1 MRPEP
6 ARTQD
11 LLLWQDVRARA
22 IDQQLGSDRRY
33 VGERVAGWF
42 RWLFLVVFTL
52 LVAADPTATLLVVVG
67 PLLVVEALAN
77 LVLSLALMRRW
88 RPPRWVTWATILID
102 FLLGSALLFLAQGP
116 HNPAILAW
124 YLVVIAGAIRSG
136 PAASL
141 AVALGASLEYGVA
154 LGVSSLLPGVGQ
166 VFLFVTVALAVAI
179 MTRELERERRIA
191 ITRAAQADAL
201 REMSVTMDSSLYIQD
216 VFGVVLERALR
227 MTGAERGGLVL
238 VSDESIEVAAGEE
251 LDPELARE
259 IARSGEPDFRQRKS
273 QLLVP
278 LASGEGVAA
287 VLWLS
292 ARNRSFG
299 NEDLFAVNALAG
311 SAAVP
316 LANALG
322 YQRSAQ
328 EAITDGL
335 TGLLNHREF
344 RRRLA
349 QEVALRRTVTRPMAV
364 MIIDL
369 DHFKEVNDSMGH
381 QHGDEVIRAAGRL
394 VRATAR
400 AHDLVARYGGDEL
413 AVILTDSGL
422 PGATALAERLGAAV
436 HAAGIRTT
444 PAHTLTLS
452 IGLAC
457 LPEDALSADE
467 LVMAADQALYL
478 AKREGRDRYLTNAAV
493 VDRLAEAEQ
502 TLLKMLGELGPQLVV
517 AAGQAVDRR
526 LGSPRRSS
534 LVAAVAEAVG
544 KRAGVAADYESLRA
558 AAFLHDVGALGAAT
572 HADGAHA
579 VEGERLLSLAGF
591 PAPVPRAVRHHHE
604 RWDGGGQPDGLKE
617 TAIPVES
624 RLIGLASEYER
635 LVSGRDAASLTASEA
650 AVKIAAQHGVYEPA
664 LVAALR
670 AMADEQKLPA
680 VPVPAPA

>member
-1 MRPEP
+1 
-6 ARTQD
+6 
-11 LLLWQDVRARA
+11 VRARA
-22 IDQQLGSDRRY
+22 IDQHLGGDRRF
-33 VGERVAGWF
+33 VGERIASWF

-52 LVAADPTATLLVVVG
+52 MVAAHASLPLVVATA
-67 PLLVVEALAN
+67 PLLVLAALAN
-77 LVLSLALMRRW
+77 LALSLALMRRW
-88 RPPRWVTWATILID
+88 RPRAWVTWATLVID
-102 FLLGSALLFLAQGP
+102 FSLGSAMLFMTQGSG
-116 HNPAILAW
+116 NPAILAW

-136 PAASL
+136 PLASL
-141 AVALGASLEYGVA
+141 LVALGASLEYGVA
-154 LGVSSLLPGVGQ
+154 LGVSSLLPALGQ
-166 VFLFVTVALAVAI
+166 VFLFVTVALVVAI

-191 ITRAAQADAL
+191 ITRAAQADAM

-216 VFGVVLERALR
+216 VFAVVLERALR

-238 VSDESIEVAAGEE
+238 VADESIEVAAGEE
-251 LDPELARE
+251 LDPEVARAV
-259 IARSGEPDFRQRKS
+259 ARSGEPEFRARKS
-273 QLLVP
+273 ELLVP
-278 LASGEGVAA
+278 LASGDGVAA

-292 ARNRSFG
+292 ARSHTFG
-299 NEDLFAVNALAG
+299 NEDLFTINALAG

-344 RRRLA
+344 RRRLV
-349 QEVALRRTVTRPMAV
+349 QEVALRRTIPRPMAV
-364 MIIDL
+364 MVIDL

-381 QHGDEVIRAAGRL
+381 QHGDEVIRGAGRL

-413 AVILTDSGL
+413 AVILPDSGL
-422 PGATALAERLGAAV
+422 AGATALAERLLSGV

-467 LVMAADQALYL
+467 LLMAADQALYL
-478 AKREGRDRYLTNAAV
+478 AKREGRDRYLTNAALV
-493 VDRLAEAEQ
+493 ERLAEDEQ
-502 TLLKMLGELGPQLVV
+502 TLLKMLEEVGPQLIV
-517 AAGQAVDRR
+517 AAGHAVDRR
-526 LGSPRRSS
+526 LGRPRRSS

-558 AAFLHDVGALGAAT
+558 AAFLHEVGALGGDQADAG
-572 HADGAHA
+572 HAL
-579 VEGERLLSLAGF
+579 EGERLLALAGF
-591 PAPVPRAVRHHHE
+591 PDPVPKAVRHHHE
-604 RWDGGGQPDGLKE
+604 RWDGTGKPDGLKE
-617 TAIPVES
+617 TAIPVEA
-624 RLIGLASEYER
+624 RLVGLASEYER
-635 LVSGRDAASLTASEA
+635 LVSGREGSSLTPSEA
-650 AVKIAAQHGVYEPA
+650 VLKIASQGGAYEPA

-670 AMADEQKLPA
+670 SLADEQKLPGPPILAA
-680 VPVPAPA
+680 V